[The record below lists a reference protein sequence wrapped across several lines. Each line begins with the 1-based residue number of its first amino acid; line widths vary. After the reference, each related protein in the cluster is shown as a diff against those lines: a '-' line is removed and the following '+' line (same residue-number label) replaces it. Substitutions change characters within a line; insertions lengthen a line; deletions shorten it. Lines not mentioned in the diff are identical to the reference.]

1 MTIPSS
7 EPAII
12 EALWRECSNVG
23 RWGPDDELGTA
34 NLISDEKRAAAAAL
48 VQTGEVLSLGR
59 PLDPVRSAINSEP
72 FKLRM
77 LYLGPSPL
85 GAVSEFTLHQHT
97 MAVTHVDAPSH
108 MFFRGESFNG
118 RRADDV
124 VGPDGLNY
132 GSVMAFAGGLVTRG
146 VLLDIPA
153 ARGAAY
159 LEPGEEVTIAD
170 LDAAERLVDT
180 EVTAGDAIIVR
191 TGFDSLERERGPQ
204 PWSPRS
210 GLAPECLRW
219 IHHKQVA
226 VFGGDCVGR
235 IPGPDV
241 MPFPLHQIG
250 LARMGLVLV
259 HALALEVLASRRPG
273 PFLFVCGPMQIPG
286 GTGAP
291 ANPLAIF

>member
-1 MTIPSS
+1 MTIESA
-7 EPAII
+7 EMAMI
-12 EALWRECSNVG
+12 EALWEECSNVG

-34 NLISDEKRAAAAAL
+34 NLISQDKRVAAAAL
-48 VQTGEVLSLGR
+48 VRTGEVISLGR
-59 PLDPVRSAINSEP
+59 PLDPVESAINSEP
-72 FKLRM
+72 FRLRM
-77 LYLGPSPL
+77 LYLGPSPI

-118 RRADDV
+118 RQADDV
-124 VGPDGLNY
+124 VGPDGLSY
-132 GSVMAFAGGLVTRG
+132 GSSMAFASGLVTRG

-153 ARGAAY
+153 SRGTAY
-159 LEPGEEVTIAD
+159 LEPREAVTPAD
-170 LDAAERLVDT
+170 LDAAERFAGTAVS
-180 EVTAGDAIIVR
+180 AGDAVIVR
-191 TGFDSLERERGPQ
+191 TGFDALERERGPQ

-210 GLAPECLRW
+210 GLSPECLRW

-226 VFGGDCVGR
+226 VFGGDCVGS

-259 HALALEVLASRRPG
+259 HALALEELASRRPS
-273 PFLFVCGPMQIPG
+273 PFLFVCAPMQIPG

-291 ANPLAIF
+291 ANPLAIL